1 MVNINCGRI
10 GIIDWFALFVGLL
23 RSVCDLH
30 RMDIFR
36 VLARGANVRKDTK
49 RIGKDVDF
57 SVVETTVKDNDK
69 QITRELDFF
78 HNKRIMKKVE
88 DLKDE
93 KNEAIEDE
101 RETSVENEV
110 KEPKVTNIDEATA
123 LRKSYKGK
131 VTGED
136 IPLPIGSFEDLVTR
150 FSFDKRLLN
159 NLIEKHFTEPTP
171 IQCEAIP
178 LSLNGR
184 DIVACAPTGSGKTL
198 SFLIPL
204 LQRVIS
210 EGSNGTG
217 LRALIISPTK
227 ELANQIFIECDK
239 LSHKI
244 FLDKKRPLQV
254 ALLSKS
260 LNAKLRNKVISDKKY
275 DIIVTTPL
283 RLIDLVKNEALD
295 LSTVKHIIFDEADK
309 LFDKTFIE
317 QTDDILSSCNNPKLQ
332 KSLFSA
338 TMPSSVEEIAQS
350 IMMDPVR
357 VIIGHKEAANAN
369 ITQKIVYCGNE
380 EGKLI
385 AIRQLVQEG
394 EFRPPVI
401 IFLESI
407 ERAKA
412 LYHELIYDGLNVDV
426 IHAER
431 TQIQRE
437 KIIESFKKGDLWCLI
452 CTDVLARGV
461 DFKGVN
467 LIINYDV
474 PRTAQAYV
482 HRIGRTGRG
491 GRSGKAV
498 TFYTKQDSLAIKPVI
513 NVMKQSGCQVAE
525 WMDGISKLSKREK
538 ESIKKGKARVNRKQI
553 STVPKV
559 DRLKRK
565 RKQDTIEASRKRKY
579 QPKSDDSKPS
589 TS

>member
-1 MVNINCGRI
+1 
-10 GIIDWFALFVGLL
+10 
-23 RSVCDLH
+23 
-30 RMDIFR
+30 MDIFR

-49 RIGKDVDF
+49 RIGKNVDF

-69 QITRELDFF
+69 QISRELDFF

-88 DLKDE
+88 DSKGKE
-93 KNEAIEDE
+93 NEAIEDE
-101 RETSVENEV
+101 RVAPVENEIGQ
-110 KEPKVTNIDEATA
+110 PKVTNVDEATA
-123 LRKSYKGK
+123 LRKSYKAN

-159 NLIEKHFTEPTP
+159 NLIENHFTEPTP

-204 LQRVIS
+204 LQQIIS
-210 EGSNGTG
+210 EGSSGTG
-217 LRALIISPTK
+217 LRALIVSPTK

-260 LNAKLRNKVISDKKY
+260 LNAKLRNKVVSDKKY

-317 QTDDILSSCNNPKLQ
+317 QTDDILSSCSNPKLQ

-338 TMPSSVEEIAQS
+338 TIPSSVEEIAQS

-482 HRIGRTGRG
+482 HRIGRTGRA

-565 RKQDTIEASRKRKY
+565 RKHEMIDASKKRKH
-579 QPKSDDSKPS
+579 QHKSEDSERS